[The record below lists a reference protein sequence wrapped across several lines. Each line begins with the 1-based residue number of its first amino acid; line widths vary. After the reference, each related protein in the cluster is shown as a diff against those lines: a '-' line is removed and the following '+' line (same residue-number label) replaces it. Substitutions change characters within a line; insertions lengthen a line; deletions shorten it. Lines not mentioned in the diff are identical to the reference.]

1 MKKFLSMLLILAL
14 AASVFTACGDKPAS
28 SGSTTDAPA
37 ASSSE
42 PEPQEPP
49 YDPAVLTGLPKSDD
63 YPEGQRVTAVMVNNI
78 SNTSYQQARP
88 QNGLSEADVLIE
100 IKVEGGITRFCA
112 LFTDYRDLPEICP
125 VRSAR
130 DQFFQLI
137 LPLQPLYVHI
147 GESVVQTQYVKDYSY
162 QDMDLNLDRMGD
174 FPRDASKGNVAREHT
189 AYVDGDFIQKAIDA
203 LGADTRRDYTSPIFD
218 FVNYNEPA
226 RVLTGDNA
234 LGITIEHSQSYR
246 TYFDWDAAAG
256 KYLMSQYSYAARDI
270 LPSTDANNGTQLSF
284 DNVIVLFTDF
294 DVYPD
299 PGGSGYDLQKVDYT
313 FGGVGY
319 YFNGGKA
326 EPIRWKKGSPLEA
339 LYLVDTEGN
348 ETSVK
353 VNPGK
358 TYLAVVDLEEAGKF
372 SYDAGAAAT
381 DTAEVPTG
389 DNTSSGTQSASSASA
404 PGASPLIP
412 DGPAPEIN
420 LITGEALAEGLA
432 AGDRPVAVMVNNAQA
447 ALPQRGIGSADAVF
461 EMVTEGGITR
471 LLALYADKDTVPQV
485 GPVRSARDQ
494 HLQCAMPLNSVIVH
508 IGTSIYA
515 ENLLNQY
522 QYSTIN
528 GMYLGSTSFV
538 FDEARSAAGYAN
550 EHCWYTDAALIA
562 AGMEKLGLSGTGAS
576 QALFD
581 FVAHDAQPVVP
592 AQGDAADVAFSFSDS
607 GAVTL
612 TYDAA
617 AAKYLKTAYG
627 APQVDESTGA
637 QLAFDNVLV
646 LFTDI
651 KLKNPDDPNNL
662 VTDFAMSSGTGYY
675 CYGGKFRA
683 VTWEKGNPED
693 PLRLKDE
700 NGAALQVNVGKSYVA
715 IVGKD
720 REGTLLFGGVSPTG
734 VIGGEGASSDAQS
747 GAAASAEPEL

>member
-1 MKKFLSMLLILAL
+1 MCI
-14 AASVFTACGDKPAS
+14 
-28 SGSTTDAPA
+28 
-37 ASSSE
+37 
-42 PEPQEPP
+42 
-49 YDPAVLTGLPKSDD
+49 
-63 YPEGQRVTAVMVNNI
+63 
-78 SNTSYQQARP
+78 
-88 QNGLSEADVLIE
+88 
-100 IKVEGGITRFCA
+100 
-112 LFTDYRDLPEICP
+112 RD
-125 VRSAR
+125 R
-130 DQFFQLI
+130 
-137 LPLQPLYVHI
+137 
-147 GESVVQTQYVKDYSY
+147 
-162 QDMDLNLDRMGD
+162 
-174 FPRDASKGNVAREHT
+174 
-189 AYVDGDFIQKAIDA
+189 
-203 LGADTRRDYTSPIFD
+203 
-218 FVNYNEPA
+218 
-226 RVLTGDNA
+226 
-234 LGITIEHSQSYR
+234 
-246 TYFDWDAAAG
+246 
-256 KYLMSQYSYAARDI
+256 
-270 LPSTDANNGTQLSF
+270 
-284 DNVIVLFTDF
+284 
-294 DVYPD
+294 
-299 PGGSGYDLQKVDYT
+299 
-313 FGGVGY
+313 
-319 YFNGGKA
+319 
-326 EPIRWKKGSPLEA
+326 
-339 LYLVDTEGN
+339 
-348 ETSVK
+348 
-353 VNPGK
+353 
-358 TYLAVVDLEEAGKF
+358 
-372 SYDAGAAAT
+372 
-381 DTAEVPTG
+381 
-389 DNTSSGTQSASSASA
+389 
-404 PGASPLIP
+404 
-412 DGPAPEIN
+412 
-420 LITGEALAEGLA
+420 
-432 AGDRPVAVMVNNAQA
+432 
-447 ALPQRGIGSADAVF
+447 PQRGIGSADAVF

>member
-100 IKVEGGITRFCA
+100 IKQAIEMCNIYSG
-112 LFTDYRDLPEICP
+112 
-125 VRSAR
+125 
-130 DQFFQLI
+130 

-389 DNTSSGTQSASSASA
+389 DNSTLENFEET
-404 PGASPLIP
+404 
-412 DGPAPEIN
+412 DG
-420 LITGEALAEGLA
+420 
-432 AGDRPVAVMVNNAQA
+432 
-447 ALPQRGIGSADAVF
+447 
-461 EMVTEGGITR
+461 
-471 LLALYADKDTVPQV
+471 
-485 GPVRSARDQ
+485 
-494 HLQCAMPLNSVIVH
+494 
-508 IGTSIYA
+508 
-515 ENLLNQY
+515 
-522 QYSTIN
+522 
-528 GMYLGSTSFV
+528 
-538 FDEARSAAGYAN
+538 
-550 EHCWYTDAALIA
+550 
-562 AGMEKLGLSGTGAS
+562 
-576 QALFD
+576 
-581 FVAHDAQPVVP
+581 
-592 AQGDAADVAFSFSDS
+592 
-607 GAVTL
+607 
-612 TYDAA
+612 
-617 AAKYLKTAYG
+617 
-627 APQVDESTGA
+627 
-637 QLAFDNVLV
+637 
-646 LFTDI
+646 
-651 KLKNPDDPNNL
+651 
-662 VTDFAMSSGTGYY
+662 
-675 CYGGKFRA
+675 
-683 VTWEKGNPED
+683 
-693 PLRLKDE
+693 
-700 NGAALQVNVGKSYVA
+700 
-715 IVGKD
+715 
-720 REGTLLFGGVSPTG
+720 
-734 VIGGEGASSDAQS
+734 
-747 GAAASAEPEL
+747 